1 MPDAP
6 FSTIV
11 VIPARWGS
19 TRFPGKMLYE
29 IAGRPLIEHVWQRC
43 CKARLIQKIIIAT
56 DDERIQEIAE
66 KFGATVIMTSCDHQS
81 GTDRMAEVAR
91 LLEKNTKQP
100 LPSHWINV
108 QGDEPLIDARLIDQL
123 ACSMRDEPDLEMIT
137 AATPLPQECDHHDSN
152 IVKVVLNQKQ
162 DALYFSR
169 APIPFHRDT
178 SDKKSAINP
187 LIHVGIYGFRK
198 DILQRFVTYP
208 PSPLECS
215 EKLEQLRALE
225 NGIAIR
231 VITTKHRSR
240 GIDTLA
246 DAAALEASFLSRT
259 IAF

>member
-29 IAGRPLIEHVWQRC
+29 IAGRPLIEHVWQGCR
-43 CKARLIQKIIIAT
+43 KARLIQKIIIAT

-108 QGDEPLIDARLIDQL
+108 QGDEPLIDARLNQDFYHL
-123 ACSMRDEPDLEMIT
+123 CSLI
-137 AATPLPQECDHHDSN
+137 
-152 IVKVVLNQKQ
+152 KVVL
-162 DALYFSR
+162 F
-169 APIPFHRDT
+169 F
-178 SDKKSAINP
+178 
-187 LIHVGIYGFRK
+187 IY
-198 DILQRFVTYP
+198 
-208 PSPLECS
+208 
-215 EKLEQLRALE
+215 
-225 NGIAIR
+225 
-231 VITTKHRSR
+231 
-240 GIDTLA
+240 
-246 DAAALEASFLSRT
+246 
-259 IAF
+259 